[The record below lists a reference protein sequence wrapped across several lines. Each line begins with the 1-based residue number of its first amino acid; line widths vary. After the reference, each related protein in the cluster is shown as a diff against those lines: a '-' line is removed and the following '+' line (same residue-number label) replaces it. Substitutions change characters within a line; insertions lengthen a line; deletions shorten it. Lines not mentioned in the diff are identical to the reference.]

1 MIIEKIVPVNSGTYV
16 KWKEYFIHIGEKI
29 DSLGLIQ
36 LFTIWTLTVSG
47 IVTSMDFQNRYVYW
61 EWNGWMIGLFKL
73 IVASFL
79 FLSYLRPKKL
89 WLIGTKTLSVREI
102 ILHLMIAS
110 LLFIFGYLDFTFFQ
124 SEKDSLLKEL
134 YLSNVIFSLSY
145 YMMAFFSCL
154 IVFQFTL
161 VLDKEKGVWNNYEW
175 ENKPLYFSL
184 SIISM
189 FISIMVSISYE
200 DPVASTASAVAIP
213 YSIIALIWPNHV
225 RHLQRARFYPI
236 FTFAMFF
243 CVLAP
248 WFIIPLALLFF
259 FIRTVNY
266 FRFGIVYPSFGVDFL
281 EEENV

>member
-79 FLSYLRPKKL
+79 FLGYLHPKKL

-189 FISIMVSISYE
+189 FISIMVSISFE